1 MSNKYLQVISNGI
14 INPPTSTTITYVQK
28 IILKGQLLKDLKAKN
43 NSYFSPINWPII
55 LINHS
60 LQVHLQGYLEFYKK
74 EVPRN
79 N

>member
-43 NSYFSPINWPII
+43 NSYFSPIN
-55 LINHS
+55 
-60 LQVHLQGYLEFYKK
+60 
-74 EVPRN
+74 
-79 N
+79 